1 MDGFE
6 VPLASIA
13 FRFTCRLGCT
23 SGRRGRS
30 EFPGRS
36 RPCYARGMETDISI
50 DISDVS
56 RYAAVLER
64 ANRAGP
70 VAMSAL
76 LNNMAFG
83 ARHVALNYIPKVM
96 HIRNPGFIR
105 ASILV
110 RKANPHTLTA
120 TFYSHPRT
128 RFSALVEQE
137 FGGTMSRH
145 PATKAARGGTE
156 AGKIRPAARLTGT
169 IIKPEDVQIAHSTG
183 SAEQFM
189 AVYLAQLQRGSAK
202 KGLGT
207 GNIGQ
212 RFIVHTSGKW
222 IYPGLK
228 KLWKLK
234 PASKVKR
241 VSGRTPGALRGKNRH
256 GYINIVNINQREGDR
271 FIQGLQAFD
280 TKDKAKVEKRP
291 WMWVSVQKYLSHVR
305 LDVTWERTLNH
316 LMRQVGARAA

>member
-1 MDGFE
+1 M
-6 VPLASIA
+6 PLVSIA
-13 FRFTCRLGCT
+13 FRFTSRLGCT

-36 RPCYARGMETDISI
+36 RPCYAQNMETDISI

-64 ANRAGP
+64 AHRAGP

-83 ARHVALNYIPKVM
+83 SRRVALGYIPRVM
-96 HIRNPGFIR
+96 HVRNKGFLS

-110 RKANPHTLTA
+110 RKSNAHTLTA

-128 RFSALVEQE
+128 RFTALVEQE
-137 FGGTMSRH
+137 FGGVMQRH

-156 AGKIRPAARLTGT
+156 QGKIRPAARLTGT

-189 AVYLAQLQRGSAK
+189 AVYLSQLQRGT
-202 KGLGT
+202 LGT
-207 GNIGQ
+207 GAAGQ
-212 RFIVHTSGKW
+212 RFIVHSVGKW
-222 IYPGLK
+222 KYPGLK
-228 KLWKLK
+228 RLGKI
-234 PASKVKR
+234 V
-241 VSGRTPGALRGKNRH
+241 PGAKGRSVRGKAVRP
-256 GYINIVNINQREGDR
+256 GLRKGDR
-271 FIQGLQAFD
+271 QIIGLQAFD
-280 TKDKAKVEKRP
+280 TKGKAKVEKRP